1 MKKIIAFAFV
11 ALFFQSFLVTKVQA
25 QMTNNTVV
33 DKVIGVLGDEI
44 ILLSELE
51 KQVAYLAQQQ
61 KTALPPNAKCI
72 MLDNILTEKLLIHQA
87 KVDSIEVSDDEVNT
101 QIDARIDRILGMMG
115 NNVTQFIDY
124 YGQTPAEMKDFMAD
138 DMKAQILSERM
149 RQQIIDGATIRPSE
163 VIAFYNK
170 IPKDSIPFFNSEVEY
185 SELVY
190 QPTVNQSAKDAA
202 YLKLSGIR
210 KDILANKAS
219 FEDMAKANS
228 DDLGSGQQGGDLGW
242 QKRGTFVT
250 EFEATAYN
258 LANNE
263 ISEIFETQFG
273 YHIIQLLER
282 RGNLIHARH
291 ILVKPVFSESDY
303 TAAVAKLDSI
313 KNDIIAKKISFEGAV
328 RKYSDKDQQSY
339 NNGGRV
345 MNQYTGNTLFEIAD
359 LDFNVYFALDSLQ
372 PGEISPPVE
381 FLTESG
387 EKFYRLLMLNSRT
400 EPHKATLKTDYS
412 KIQQAALS
420 TKKNEIISKWVTDKV
435 GNVFVRL
442 DETYRSC
449 PELKKWGFSEKE
461 N

>member
-1 MKKIIAFAFV
+1 MKKIIALAFV
-11 ALFFQSFLVTKVQA
+11 LLTAQTLFINKAQA
-25 QMTNNTVV
+25 QIANHTVV

-61 KTALPPNAKCI
+61 KTPLPPNAKCL

-115 NNVTQFIDY
+115 NSVTQFIDY

-138 DMKAQILSERM
+138 DMKSQLLSERM

-163 VIAFYNK
+163 VFAFYNN

-190 QPTVNQSAKDAA
+190 KPVVNQAAKDEA
-202 YLKLSGIR
+202 YVKLSQIR
-210 KDILANKAS
+210 KDIIDKKVT
-219 FEDMAKANS
+219 FEEMAKAHS
-228 DDLGSGQQGGDLGW
+228 DDLGSGKQGGDLGW

-250 EFEATAYN
+250 EFEAAAYN
-258 LANNE
+258 LADNE
-263 ISEIFETQFG
+263 ISDIVETQFG
-273 YHIIQLLER
+273 YHIIQLLGR

-291 ILVKPVFSESDY
+291 ILIKPVFSESDY
-303 TAAVAKLDSI
+303 TAAIAKLDSI
-313 KNDIIAKKISFEGAV
+313 RDDILAKKITFEEAV
-328 RKYSDKDQQSY
+328 RKYSDKEQQSY
-339 NNGGRV
+339 SNGGRV
-345 MNQYTGNTLFEIAD
+345 MNQYTGNTLFEISD
-359 LDFNVYFALDSLQ
+359 LDFNVYFALDSLK
-372 PGEISPPVE
+372 PSEISKPVE

-387 EKFYRLLMLNSRT
+387 EKFYRLLKLNTRT

-412 KIQQAALS
+412 KIQQAALN
-420 TKKNEIISKWVTDKV
+420 TKKSEIIANWVQDKV
-435 GNVFVRL
+435 GSVYVRL
-442 DETYRSC
+442 DPNFRDC
-449 PELKKWGFSEKE
+449 PELKKWNSQKD

>member
-1 MKKIIAFAFV
+1 MKKIIALAFV
-11 ALFFQSFLVTKVQA
+11 VLTLQAISLTKAQA
-25 QMTNNTVV
+25 QVANNTIV

-61 KTALPPNAKCI
+61 KTALPPNAKCL

-87 KVDSIEVSDDEVNT
+87 RVDSIEVSEDEVNT

-115 NNVTQFIDY
+115 NNVTQFVDY

-138 DMKAQILSERM
+138 DMKAQLLSERM

-185 SELVY
+185 AELVY
-190 QPTVNQSAKDAA
+190 KPVVSQAAKDEA
-202 YLKLSGIR
+202 YVKLSQIR
-210 KDILANKAS
+210 KDIIDKKVT
-219 FEDMAKANS
+219 FEDMARAHS
-228 DDLGSGQQGGDLGW
+228 DDLGSGKQGGELGW

-258 LANNE
+258 LDNEE
-263 ISEIFETQFG
+263 ISQIVETQFG
-273 YHIIQLLER
+273 YHIIQMLER

-291 ILVKPVFSESDY
+291 ILIKPVFSESDY
-303 TAAVAKLDSI
+303 TLAVSKLDSI
-313 KNDIIAKKISFEGAV
+313 RNDILSKEMSFAEAV

-339 NNGGRV
+339 SNGGRV
-345 MNQYTGNTLFEIAD
+345 MNQYTGNTLFEISD
-359 LDFNVYFALDSLQ
+359 LDFNVYFALDSLK
-372 PGEISPPVE
+372 PGELSRPVE
-381 FLTESG
+381 FLTEAG
-387 EKFYRLLMLNSRT
+387 EKFYRIMKLNSRS

-412 KIQQAALS
+412 KIQQAALN
-420 TKKNEIISKWVTDKV
+420 TKKSEIIANWVQDKV
-435 GNVFVRL
+435 GSVYVRL
-442 DETYRSC
+442 DPNFRSC
-449 PELKKWGFSEKE
+449 PEMDKWNFQKE

>member
-1 MKKIIAFAFV
+1 MKKIIALAFV
-11 ALFFQSFLVTKVQA
+11 LLTAQTLFINKAQA
-25 QMTNNTVV
+25 QIANHTVV

-61 KTALPPNAKCI
+61 KTPLPPNAKCL

-115 NNVTQFIDY
+115 NSVTQFIDY

-138 DMKAQILSERM
+138 DMKSQLLSERM

-163 VIAFYNK
+163 VFAFYNN

-190 QPTVNQSAKDAA
+190 KPVVNQAAKDEA
-202 YLKLSGIR
+202 YVKLSQIR
-210 KDILANKAS
+210 KDIIDKKVT
-219 FEDMAKANS
+219 FEEMAKAHS
-228 DDLGSGQQGGDLGW
+228 DDLGSGKQGGDLGW

-250 EFEATAYN
+250 EFEAAAYN
-258 LANNE
+258 LADNE
-263 ISEIFETQFG
+263 ISDIVETQFG
-273 YHIIQLLER
+273 YHIIQLLGR

-291 ILVKPVFSESDY
+291 ILIKPVFSESDY
-303 TAAVAKLDSI
+303 AAAIAKLDSI
-313 KNDIIAKKISFEGAV
+313 RDDILAKKITFEEAV
-328 RKYSDKDQQSY
+328 RKYSDKEQQSY
-339 NNGGRV
+339 SNGGRV
-345 MNQYTGNTLFEIAD
+345 MNQYTGNTLFEISD
-359 LDFNVYFALDSLQ
+359 LDFNVYFALDSLK
-372 PGEISPPVE
+372 PSEISKPVE

-387 EKFYRLLMLNSRT
+387 EKFYRLLKLNTRT

-412 KIQQAALS
+412 KIQQAALN
-420 TKKNEIISKWVTDKV
+420 TKKSEIIANWVQDKV
-435 GNVFVRL
+435 GSVYVRL
-442 DETYRSC
+442 DPNFRDC
-449 PELKKWGFSEKE
+449 PELKKWNSQKD

>member
-1 MKKIIAFAFV
+1 MKKIIALAFV
-11 ALFFQSFLVTKVQA
+11 ILTMQSLFLTKAHA
-25 QMTNNTVV
+25 QLANHTVV

-44 ILLSELE
+44 VLLSELE

-61 KTALPPNAKCI
+61 KTTLPPNAKCL

-87 KVDSIEVSDDEVNT
+87 KVDSIEVSEDEVNT

-115 NNVTQFIDY
+115 NSVTQFIDY

-138 DMKAQILSERM
+138 DMKSQLLSERM

-163 VIAFYNK
+163 VIAFYNN

-190 QPTVNQSAKDAA
+190 KPVVNQAAKDEA
-202 YLKLSGIR
+202 YVKLSQIR
-210 KDILANKAS
+210 KDIIDKKVT
-219 FEDMAKANS
+219 FEEMAKAHS
-228 DDLGSGQQGGDLGW
+228 DDLGSGKQGGDLGW

-250 EFEATAYN
+250 EFEAAAYN
-258 LANNE
+258 LSNNE
-263 ISEIFETQFG
+263 ISQIVETQFG

-291 ILVKPVFSESDY
+291 ILIKPVFSESDY
-303 TAAVAKLDSI
+303 TAAIKKLDSI
-313 KNDIIAKKISFEGAV
+313 RNDILTKKISFDQAV
-328 RKYSDKDQQSY
+328 HKYSDKDQQSY
-339 NNGGRV
+339 NNAGRV
-345 MNQYTGNTLFEIAD
+345 MNQYTGNTLFEISD
-359 LDFNVYFALDSLQ
+359 LDFNVYFALDSLK
-372 PGEISPPVE
+372 PGDISRPVE

-387 EKFYRLLMLNSRT
+387 EKFYRLLKLNSRT

-412 KIQQAALS
+412 KIQQAALN
-420 TKKNEIISKWVTDKV
+420 TKKSEIIANWVKDKV
-435 GNVFVRL
+435 GSVYVRL
-442 DETYRSC
+442 DPSFRNC
-449 PELKKWGFSEKE
+449 PELSKWNSTKE